1 MEFGRFVTKPEETM
15 PFKPIPVGK
24 PIRIAMLGCGHAA
37 RLHSKTLSR
46 HKDVKIWYASR
57 SPDKA
62 KKYNDK
68 YHGAG
73 VFEGYEAAIQSP
85 DIDVVMVLTPPVQHL
100 KLTLDAIKA
109 GKHVIVEKPPF
120 LSSSDFAL
128 IREAQDEHKVQVM
141 VAENYFYKPSLK
153 HLQELL
159 GSGIIGDV
167 KFVLI
172 NALKMQKTGN
182 WRDDISQAGGG
193 ALFEGGIHWVNY
205 LSNLGYHIQTVQGFI
220 PGEQTGMERS
230 VQVVAKFVEGAVGT
244 LLYSW
249 EVDSLFKGL
258 RLSKAY
264 GTKGSIT
271 FESNGLFIFV
281 RGKRWK
287 LIFPGI
293 RDISGYRA
301 MFDDF
306 LKALRS
312 GKEPRFNLTL
322 AERDLQIIELINE
335 DVSEDISGY

>member
-1 MEFGRFVTKPEETM
+1 MSFR
-15 PFKPIPVGK
+15 PIPAGK
-24 PIRIAMLGCGHAA
+24 PIRIAMLGCGFAA
-37 RLHSKTLSR
+37 RLHSKTLAR
-46 HKDVKIWYASR
+46 FKDVQIYYASR
-57 SPDKA
+57 SLERAQKFNS
-62 KKYNDK
+62 KYR
-68 YHGAG
+68 GAG
-73 VFEGYEAAIQSP
+73 AFGSYEEAINSP

-100 KLTLDAIKA
+100 KLTLQAIEA

-120 LSSSDFAL
+120 LLSSDFSL
-128 IREAQDEHKVQVM
+128 VREAQAEQKVQVM

-153 HLQELL
+153 YLQDLL
-159 GSGIIGDV
+159 GSGVIGEV
-167 KFVLI
+167 KFVII
-172 NALKMQKTGN
+172 NALKKQKTGN
-182 WRDDISQAGGG
+182 WRDDLSLAGGG
-193 ALFEGGIHWVNY
+193 ALFEGGIHWVNFI
-205 LSNLGYHIQTVQGFI
+205 SNLGYHIQTVQGFI

-230 VQVVAKFVEGAVGT
+230 VQVVTKFVEGAIGT

-293 RDISGYRA
+293 RDISGYKA
-301 MFDDF
+301 MFEDF
-306 LKALRS
+306 LEALRT
-312 GKEPRFNLTL
+312 GKEPRFNLNL